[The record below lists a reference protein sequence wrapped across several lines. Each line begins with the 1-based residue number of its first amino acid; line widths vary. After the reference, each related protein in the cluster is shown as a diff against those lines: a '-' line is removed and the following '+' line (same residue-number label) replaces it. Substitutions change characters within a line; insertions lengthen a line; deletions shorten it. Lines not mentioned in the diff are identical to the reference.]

1 MVKSIWRADR
11 IDDWSGNH
19 RVSVTTKDV
28 ARVAGVSVATVSR
41 YLNGHNVL
49 DENREK
55 IEQAIKQLGFR
66 VNPIAQT
73 LRTNRSMTVA
83 VLVPTLANIFSMSII
98 ESIER
103 CLDQYGYS
111 IMVCGSRG
119 ELAREEEK
127 LRFVRDKRVDG
138 VIVIPVGSSGSH
150 IAEIVGDDIP
160 VVLIDRV
167 VDDVRFDAVV
177 VDNTNAAYH
186 AVEQLI
192 IKGHRRIAMIAGPQ
206 HIYTA
211 RERLKGYR
219 RVMSDY
225 GLAIDEDLVLVGD
238 YTSDTAYGLV
248 KELIQ
253 RDPRPTAVFLSNYEM
268 NIGAI
273 GCLNELGIRIPEELS
288 VIGFD
293 HLDLSSVVKPPLA
306 VVAQPRDEIGRK
318 AAELLYARMS
328 GDTTSFPSLIRLKTR
343 FIQGSSIAEHKSG

>member
-1 MVKSIWRADR
+1 M
-11 IDDWSGNH
+11 
-19 RVSVTTKDV
+19 SVTTKDV

-103 CLDQYGYS
+103 CLDQCGYS

-248 KELIQ
+248 KELMQ
-253 RDPRPTAVFLSNYEM
+253 RDPRPTAVFVSNYEM
-268 NIGAI
+268 TIGAI